1 MIFKFW
7 PSGKMEDTAE
17 RFWNP
22 LEICLHVM
30 RIHVSIA
37 SRRMTEAGLPPAEN
51 EVGKVRRPGRTGEAG
66 SGETAIPT
74 SLFSSG
80 RAKGIRPIDR

>member
-1 MIFKFW
+1 
-7 PSGKMEDTAE
+7 MEDTAG
-17 RFWNP
+17 RFWSP
-22 LEICLHVM
+22 LQICLLVT

-80 RAKGIRPIDR
+80 RAKIIRPIDR